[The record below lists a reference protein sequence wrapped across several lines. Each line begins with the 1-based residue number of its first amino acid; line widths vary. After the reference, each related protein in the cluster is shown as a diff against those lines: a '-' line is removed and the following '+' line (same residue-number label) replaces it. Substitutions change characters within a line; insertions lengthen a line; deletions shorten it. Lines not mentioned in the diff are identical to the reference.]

1 MISSFSSTNLPT
13 KVPIMSIK
21 HCLALTNTADKK
33 KEQILQAV
41 IIHQGK
47 DFLISAL
54 NSKLNSSNQPTNQ
67 PTKE

>member
-1 MISSFSSTNLPT
+1 
-13 KVPIMSIK
+13 MSIK